1 MKIFRRFSA
10 YRDRVKVIRVTG
22 SFDDIG
28 LIVAV
33 EETRHQALGIL
44 LKNGISPDA
53 KSEKGVPALIKAI
66 NIGDLPIIKMLVE
79 AKANIDAQN
88 KDGHTPLM
96 AAIIGGN
103 KHVFLYVLEQEPEL
117 EITDSTGE
125 TALVKAVRE
134 GNTTFS
140 RKLIE
145 AGAEV
150 DIANHEGITPLMIA
164 VDYQRSGI
172 IKSLLHAGANPLIED
187 QDGHS
192 ALARYHASPRI
203 TRMLEEAALRQQ
215 GKSVKSNQNPLESL
229 PLAENLFGQI
239 PQLGS
244 MLIGLAENLLE
255 SVGSKQN
262 MDQVQQKGRQLV
274 DQMNFDFLAG
284 EAGNSPQQQQ
294 TVNWFREQLKWGLK
308 LLIDI
313 KTIGARVQ
321 ELSRQAEAPEG
332 NLLERT
338 RNQLSLLLTEFSSF
352 LEGREGGPTREHISP
367 YLDRALQEAAS
378 AGNPELVE
386 LLLAAGANPN
396 FANTEGKISLHLAVA
411 FPEIVKKLMSAGAD
425 KNAEDHTHNKPVDI
439 AMQKEYYQ
447 TVQLLKS

>member
-1 MKIFRRFSA
+1 MNLFRRFRT
-10 YRDRVKVIRVTG
+10 YRDKVKVIRVTG

-33 EETRHQALGIL
+33 EETRRQALEIL

-53 KSEKGVPALIKAI
+53 KSERGVPALIKAI
-66 NIGDLPIIKMLVE
+66 NMGDLPVIKMLIE
-79 AKANIDAQN
+79 ARANVDARD
-88 KDGHTPLM
+88 KDGRTPLM
-96 AAIIGGN
+96 AAIVGGN
-103 KHVFLYVLEQEPEL
+103 KHVFLYILEQDPEL
-117 EITDSTGE
+117 EIVDNSGE

-134 GNTTFS
+134 GNTTFC

-150 DIANHEGITPLMIA
+150 DIVNHEGITPLMIA

-192 ALARYHASPRI
+192 ALDRYHASPRI

-215 GKSVKSNQNPLESL
+215 GKSVKSSQNPLENI
-229 PLAENLFGQI
+229 PLADNLLGQI

-255 SVGSKQN
+255 SVGGKQN
-262 MDQVQQKGRQLV
+262 MDQAQQKGRQLV

-284 EAGNSPQQQQ
+284 EGGHSPQQQQ
-294 TVNWFREQLKWGLK
+294 TVNWFKEQLKWGLK

-321 ELSRQAEAPEG
+321 ELSRQGEDSGG

-338 RNQLSLLLTEFSSF
+338 RDQLSLLLTEFSSF
-352 LEGREGGPTREHISP
+352 LEGREGTPSREHISP
-367 YLDRALQEAAS
+367 YLDQALLEAAT

-396 FANTEGKISLHLAVA
+396 FANPEGKTSLHLAIA
-411 FPEIVKKLMSAGAD
+411 FPEIIKKLMDAGAD
-425 KNAEDHTHNKPVDI
+425 KNAEDHTHSKPVDI
-439 AMQKEYYQ
+439 AMKKEYYQ